1 MMSKSKNLF
10 YYNLWFNIFY
20 LFYFLGLPAIFSYN
34 LEYAYLLAL
43 SALLGFII
51 KIFVLKYY
59 IKGTTKILSGN
70 KGLYD
75 VLAFIIFISII
86 FRYHYAHIQFF
97 GYSYTLIYYLLFII
111 GYFFGV
117 KENFQQED

>member
-43 SALLGFII
+43 GALLGFLI

-59 IKGTTKILSGN
+59 VKGTTKVLSSI

-75 VLAFIIFISII
+75 TLVFIVFFSII
-86 FRYHYAHIQFF
+86 CRYHYAHIQFF
-97 GYSYTLIYYLLFII
+97 GYSYALTYYALFII
-111 GYFFGV
+111 
-117 KENFQQED
+117 